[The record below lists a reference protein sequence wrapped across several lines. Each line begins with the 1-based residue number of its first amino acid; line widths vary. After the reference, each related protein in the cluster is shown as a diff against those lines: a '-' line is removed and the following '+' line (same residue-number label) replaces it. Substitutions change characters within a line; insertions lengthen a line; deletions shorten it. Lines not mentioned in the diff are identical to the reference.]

1 MNKTV
6 LITGGLGFLGRSVA
20 NTFNS
25 KNYEVFGLGH
35 GNLNDLRWK
44 EIGYKDWKEGDI
56 SYENLIEFDRSFDII
71 VHCANDVSVYNSIQ
85 DPLKNYESS
94 IQITQALI
102 SFIQQSSKSPH
113 LIFPSSAAVYG
124 DIGDMPI
131 KEDSI
136 YNPISP
142 YGKNKLL
149 SEKLLKKLSQEVDM
163 KLSIIRFFSI
173 YGPGQKKQLLWDAY
187 EKLTSNSS
195 QAIFFGTGEE
205 TRDWIYIE
213 DASRLILHLSE
224 MQNPPFLINGASGI
238 RMTLKNSLNLLK
250 NSIGTDKKLVFD
262 GKIRAGDP
270 AFYHADI
277 SRLLH
282 TEFKNK
288 FKLQEGI
295 KQYVEWCSNQ

>member
-187 EKLTSNSS
+187 
-195 QAIFFGTGEE
+195 
-205 TRDWIYIE
+205 
-213 DASRLILHLSE
+213 
-224 MQNPPFLINGASGI
+224 
-238 RMTLKNSLNLLK
+238 
-250 NSIGTDKKLVFD
+250 
-262 GKIRAGDP
+262 
-270 AFYHADI
+270 
-277 SRLLH
+277 
-282 TEFKNK
+282 
-288 FKLQEGI
+288 
-295 KQYVEWCSNQ
+295 